1 MAKEGNQRLY
11 LGVDKVEKRDEL
23 YALLLKKEYPEP
35 FCREVAY
42 KYLNTDYTAGRM
54 MSYLGRENKPNIEM
68 LVYEMFAII
77 LWRRLMSF
85 IKAYCRNCLRNYR

>member
-1 MAKEGNQRLY
+1 M
-11 LGVDKVEKRDEL
+11 EKRDEL
-23 YALLLKKEYPEP
+23 YALLKKKEYPEP

-68 LVYEMFAII
+68 LVDEMFAII
-77 LWRRLMSF
+77 SDRDSLVKKHEAEQAQAV
-85 IKAYCRNCLRNYR
+85 INEIYRNGL